1 MGLPWQP
8 LIYVIEKEKFMLKT
22 VNLGLQYGSRKL
34 FEHVDL
40 TFTKGNCYGII
51 GANGAGKSTFLKLLS
66 GEIESTTGEVI
77 LDKNERMSVL
87 KQDQNAF
94 NEETVVN
101 TVLLG
106 HPRLIEIMKEKDAL
120 YSKADFTEED
130 GIRAAELEGEFA
142 ELGGWDAESDAVTLL
157 NGIGVG
163 EEFHY
168 SLMGDL
174 DAKLKIKVLLAQALF
189 GNPDILLLDEPTNN
203 LDYKSTRWLE
213 NFLLNFE
220 NTVLIVSHDRHF
232 LNNVCTHICDVDF
245 GKIKLYVGNYEFW
258 YESSQLALQQAKDQN
273 KKSEQKI
280 KELQEFIARF
290 SANKSKSRQA
300 TSRKKLL
307 EKIKIED
314 IEPSS
319 RRYPYIGFKPNREV
333 GNDIL
338 FVEKLS
344 KPGLFENLTFSVNK
358 NDKIA
363 FLAEN
368 SMIITTLFNILSGK
382 DTDYTGK
389 FKWGITTSVGF
400 LPQDNK
406 EYFDKDYSLID
417 WLRQYSKEDQT
428 ESFIRGWLGR
438 MLFSGEESL
447 KKCNVLSGG
456 EKVRCIFAKLMLE
469 CPNVLMLEDPT
480 NHLDLE
486 SITALNEGLTAYKGN
501 ILFSSHDAELLETV
515 ANRIISFRKDGT
527 IIDKM
532 TTYEEFL
539 DSFE

>member
-1 MGLPWQP
+1 
-8 LIYVIEKEKFMLKT
+8 MLKT
-22 VNLGLQYGSRKL
+22 VNLGLQYGSRVL
-34 FEHVDL
+34 FKDVNI

-51 GANGAGKSTFLKLLS
+51 GANCDGKSTFLKLLS
-66 GEIESTTGEVI
+66 GEIESTSGEVI
-77 LDKNERMSVL
+77 LDKNERMSIL
-87 KQDQNAF
+87 RQDQNAF
-94 NEETVVN
+94 NNETVLN

-106 HPRLIEIMKEKDAL
+106 HKRLIEIMKEKDEL
-120 YSKADFTEED
+120 YAKEDFTDED
-130 GIRAAELEGEFA
+130 GVRAAELEGEFA
-142 ELGGWDAESDAVTLL
+142 ELGGWDAESDAETLL
-157 NGIGVG
+157 NGIGVPSDY
-163 EEFHY
+163 HY
-168 SLMGDL
+168 MLMGEL

-220 NTVLIVSHDRHF
+220 NTVIIVSHDRHF

-273 KKSEQKI
+273 KKAEQKI

-290 SANKSKSRQA
+290 SANKSKSKQA

-307 EKIKIED
+307 DKITLDD

-338 FVEKLS
+338 TVEKLS
-344 KPGLFENLTFSVNK
+344 KPGVFENLTFTVNK

-363 FLAEN
+363 FLSEN
-368 SMIITTLFNILSGK
+368 THQITALFDILTGK
-382 DTDYTGK
+382 DENYTGK
-389 FKWGITTSVGF
+389 FKWGITTSVGA
-400 LPQDNK
+400 LLQDNK
-406 EYFDKDYSLID
+406 EYFDKNLSLID
-417 WLRQYSKEDQT
+417 WLRQYSPNDQT
-428 ESFIRGWLGR
+428 ETFIRGWLGR
-438 MLFSGEESL
+438 MLFSGEESM

-456 EKVRCIFAKLMLE
+456 EKVRCMFAKLMLE
-469 CPNVLMLEDPT
+469 APNILVLEDPT

-486 SITALNEGLTAYKGN
+486 SITALNEGMTNYKGN
-501 ILFSSHDAELLETV
+501 ILFSSHDAELLQTV
-515 ANRIISFRKDGT
+515 ANRIIAFKEDGS
-527 IIDKM
+527 IVDRM
-532 TTYEEFL
+532 MSYEEFL
-539 DSFE
+539 DLD

>member
-1 MGLPWQP
+1 
-8 LIYVIEKEKFMLKT
+8 MLKT

-34 FEHVDL
+34 FEHVDI

-66 GEIESTTGEVI
+66 KEIESTTGEV
-77 LDKNERMSVL
+77 LMDKNERLSVL
-87 KQDQNAF
+87 KQDQNAY
-94 NEETVVN
+94 NEETVLN

-106 HPRLIEIMKEKDAL
+106 HKRLIEIMKQKDEL
-120 YSKADFTEED
+120 YAKEDFTDDD
-130 GIRAAELEGEFA
+130 GVLAAELEGEFA
-142 ELGGWDAESDAVTLL
+142 ELGGWEAEADAESLL
-157 NGIGVG
+157 NGIGVDSSY
-163 EEFHY
+163 HHQ
-168 SLMGDL
+168 LMGAL

-273 KKSEQKI
+273 KKAEQKI

-307 EKIKIED
+307 DKITLDD

-338 FVEKLS
+338 FVEGLT
-344 KPGLFENLTFSVNK
+344 KPGVFENLTFTVNK

-363 FLAEN
+363 FLSEN
-368 SMIITTLFNILSGK
+368 SHQITALFNILAGR
-382 DTDYTGK
+382 DTGYSGK

-406 EYFDKDYSLID
+406 AYFDNELSLID
-417 WLRQYSKEDQT
+417 WLRQYSKDDQT

-456 EKVRCIFAKLMLE
+456 EKVRCMFAKIMLE
-469 CPNVLMLEDPT
+469 APNILLFEDPT

-486 SITALNEGLTAYKGN
+486 SITALNEGMSNFKGN
-501 ILFSSHDAELLETV
+501 ILFSSHDAELLQTV
-515 ANRIISFRKDGT
+515 ANRIIAFRKDGT
-527 IIDKM
+527 ITDRM
-532 TTYEEFL
+532 TSYEEFI
-539 DSFE
+539 DKES

>member
-1 MGLPWQP
+1 
-8 LIYVIEKEKFMLKT
+8 MLKT

-34 FEHVDL
+34 FDKVNIQFD
-40 TFTKGNCYGII
+40 KGNCYGII

-66 GEIESTTGEVI
+66 GEIESTDGEVVR
-77 LDKNERMSVL
+77 DPKERMSTL
-87 KQDQNAF
+87 RQNQNAF
-94 NEETVVN
+94 DNQTVIK

-106 HPRLIEIMKEKDAL
+106 HKRLVEIMDEKEIYYAKETLTD
-120 YSKADFTEED
+120 EEGLRLSD
-130 GIRAAELEGEFA
+130 LEGEFMELNGWEA
-142 ELGGWDAESDAVTLL
+142 EADAATLL
-157 NGIGVG
+157 NGLGVG
-163 EEFHY
+163 DEYHY
-168 SLMGDL
+168 QMMGDL
-174 DAKLKIKVLLAQALF
+174 DAKIKIKALLAQALF

-213 NFLLNFE
+213 NFLMNFE

-258 YESSQLALQQAKDQN
+258 YESSQLVLQQQKDQN
-273 KKSEQKI
+273 KKAEQKA

-290 SANKSKSRQA
+290 SANKSKARQA

-307 EKIKIED
+307 DKLVLTD
-314 IEPSS
+314 MEPSS
-319 RRYPYIGFKPNREV
+319 RKYPFIGFKQNREV

-338 FVEKLS
+338 TVDGLTKE
-344 KPGLFENLTFSVNK
+344 GLFSNLSFTVRK
-358 NDKIA
+358 GDKIG

-368 SMIITTLFNILSGK
+368 SMVITTLFNILIGK
-382 DTDYTGK
+382 EKADAGT
-389 FKWGITTSVGF
+389 FKWGITTQTSF
-400 LPQDNK
+400 LMQDNR
-406 EYFDKDYSLID
+406 EFFSDERLDLVN

-447 KKCNVLSGG
+447 KKSTVLSGG
-456 EKVRCIFAKLMLE
+456 EKIRCILAKMMLE
-469 CPNVLMLEDPT
+469 GGNVLVMEDPT

-486 SITALNEGLTAYKGN
+486 SITALNEGMVNFKGN

-515 ANRIISFRKDGT
+515 ANRIISFEADGIKDK
-527 IIDKM
+527 I
-532 TTYEEFL
+532 TTYEEYIESL
-539 DSFE
+539 KD

>member
-1 MGLPWQP
+1 
-8 LIYVIEKEKFMLKT
+8 MLKT
-22 VNLGLQYGSRKL
+22 VNLGLQYGSKKL

-40 TFTKGNCYGII
+40 TFSKGNCYGII

-87 KQDQNAF
+87 RQDQNAF
-94 NEETVVN
+94 NEETVIN

-106 HPRLIEIMKEKDAL
+106 HKRLIEIMKEKDEL
-120 YSKADFTEED
+120 YAKLDFSEED

-157 NGIGVG
+157 NGIGVDQ
-163 EEFHY
+163 EYHY
-168 SLMGDL
+168 MLMKDL

-232 LNNVCTHICDVDF
+232 LNNVCTHICDVDY

-258 YESSQLALQQAKDQN
+258 YESSQLALQQAKDVN
-273 KKSEQKI
+273 KKNEQKI

-307 EKIKIED
+307 DKIKLED

-344 KPGLFENLTFSVNK
+344 KPGLFENLTFTVNK

-368 SMIITTLFNILSGK
+368 SMIITSLFNILSGK

-389 FKWGITTSVGF
+389 FKWGITTSVGY

-406 EYFDKDYSLID
+406 EYFNKDITLID

-438 MLFSGEESL
+438 MLFGGDDSL
-447 KKCNVLSGG
+447 KKANVLSGG
-456 EKVRCIFAKLMLE
+456 EKVRCMFAKLMLE
-469 CPNVLMLEDPT
+469 CPNVLTLEDPT

-486 SITALNEGLTAYKGN
+486 SITALNEGLVNFKGN
-501 ILFSSHDAELLETV
+501 ILFSSHDAELLQTV
-515 ANRIISFRKDGT
+515 ANRIIAFQKDGT
-527 IIDKM
+527 IIDRM
-532 TTYEEFL
+532 TTYEDFIENNL
-539 DSFE
+539 

>member
-1 MGLPWQP
+1 
-8 LIYVIEKEKFMLKT
+8 MLKT
-22 VNLGLQYGSRKL
+22 INLGLQYGSRKL
-34 FEHVDL
+34 FDNVNIS
-40 TFTKGNCYGII
+40 FSKGNCYGII

-66 GEIESTTGEVI
+66 KEIDSTSGEVI
-77 LDKNERMSVL
+77 MDKNERMSVL
-87 KQDQNAF
+87 KQDQNAY
-94 NEETVVN
+94 NDETVLN

-106 HPRLIEIMKEKDAL
+106 HKRLIEIMKQKEEL
-120 YSKADFTEED
+120 YAKEDFTDED
-130 GIRAAELEGEFA
+130 GVLAAELEGEFA
-142 ELGGWDAESDAVTLL
+142 ELGGWEAESDAESLL
-157 NGIGVG
+157 NGIGVDS
-163 EEFHY
+163 EYHY
-168 SLMGDL
+168 MLMGEL

-273 KKSEQKI
+273 KKAEQKV

-307 EKIKIED
+307 DKINIED

-338 FVEKLS
+338 FVENLS
-344 KPGLFENLTFSVNK
+344 KPGVFENLTFSVNK

-363 FLAEN
+363 FLSEN
-368 SMIITTLFNILSGK
+368 SHQITALFNILSGK
-382 DTDYTGK
+382 DTDFTGK

-406 EYFDKDYSLID
+406 EYFDKELSLID
-417 WLRQYSKEDQT
+417 WLRQYSPQDQT
-428 ESFIRGWLGR
+428 ETFIRGWLGR
-438 MLFSGEESL
+438 MLFSGEESF

-456 EKVRCIFAKLMLE
+456 EKVRCMFAKIMLE
-469 CPNVLMLEDPT
+469 SPNILMFEDPT

-486 SITALNEGLTAYKGN
+486 SITALNEGMSNFKGN
-501 ILFSSHDAELLETV
+501 ILFSSHDAELLQTV
-515 ANRIISFRKDGT
+515 ANRIISFNKDGSYT
-527 IIDKM
+527 DRM

-539 DSFE
+539 ELQN